1 MAEGYIAAFITVAI
15 WGLTFVFTKSL
26 LVSFSPVEILF
37 IRFLLGTIAL
47 ALVMPKRLKTKG
59 WQEEKYLISAGL
71 TGIFLY
77 YFLENVS
84 MLWTTASNAG
94 VIVSTAPFFTALLSK
109 ERKSWRF
116 FAGFAV
122 AITGIAMISLSS
134 IDFSAE
140 SLKGDLLALSAA
152 FVWAFYAIASKKIAS
167 FGYSPL
173 LTVRRSFIYGMAFM
187 LIPLILW
194 NNTGMERDM
203 LSPWNI
209 TGLLFL
215 GLAASALCFVLW
227 NIAVEKLGPIRTSIF
242 IYLVPVITVIA
253 SAVILGEKITAF
265 SIIGTILT
273 LSGLFLSGFEK

>member
-1 MAEGYIAAFITVAI
+1 MLNGIFAAAITVAI

-26 LVSFSPVEILF
+26 LDIFTPVEILF
-37 IRFLLGTIAL
+37 IRFMLGTIAL
-47 ALVMPKRLKTKG
+47 MIVMPRKLKTRG
-59 WQEEKYLISAGL
+59 WNEEKYLIVAGL

-84 MLWTTASNAG
+84 MLWTSASNAG

-109 ERKSWRF
+109 EKKGWCF
-116 FAGFAV
+116 FAGFAA

-134 IDFSAE
+134 LDFSIE

-152 FVWAFYAIASKKIAS
+152 FVWAFYAIASKKIAG

-187 LIPLILW
+187 LVPLLLW
-194 NNTGMERDM
+194 NNIGTEREIFTFGNIAG
-203 LSPWNI
+203 LS
-209 TGLLFL
+209 FL

-227 NIAVEKLGPIRTSIF
+227 NIAVEKLGPVKTSIF
-242 IYLVPVITVIA
+242 IYLVPVITVAA
-253 SAVILGEKITAF
+253 SAVFLNEPVTLLSAA
-265 SIIGTILT
+265 GTLLT
-273 LSGLFLSGFEK
+273 LFGLFLSGFRK